1 MVTGSNPF
9 SLSGKV
15 VLVTG
20 ASSGIGRATAVACA
34 NMGAKVICVGRNE
47 GRLQET
53 MALLPGDGHVS
64 MVAELTNGDD
74 LARLVESCPEL
85 NGVSLCAGK
94 GLTLPFAFCTR
105 EKYDDLFEVNY
116 FATVELLRLLAKR
129 KKLLRG
135 ASVVLVASIGGIS
148 GFSPGN
154 AIYGATKAALA
165 STMKFC
171 AKEFAPKLIRVNS
184 VNPGMINTPF
194 IRRGTLSE
202 DQFAADAQTYPLKR
216 YGEPEDIAN
225 GIVYLLSDAS
235 SWVTGHELVIDGG
248 KTI

>member
-1 MVTGSNPF
+1 MDTGCNPF
-9 SLSGKV
+9 SLAGKT

-20 ASSGIGRATAVACA
+20 ASSGIGRATSVACA
-34 NMGAKVICVGRNE
+34 RLGAKLVCVGRNE
-47 GRLQET
+47 ARLQET
-53 MALLPGDGHVS
+53 MSMLPGEGHVAT
-64 MVAELTNGDD
+64 VAELTNGDD
-74 LARLVESCPEL
+74 VKKLVEGCPEL
-85 NGVSLCAGK
+85 NGAALCAGK

-105 EKYDDLFEVNY
+105 EKYNDLFDVNY
-116 FATVELLRLLAKR
+116 FATVELLRLLIKR
-129 KKLLRG
+129 KKLVRG

-154 AIYGATKAALA
+154 AVYGATKAALA

-194 IRRGTLSE
+194 IHRGTLTE
-202 DQFAADAQTYPLKR
+202 AQFAADALTYPLKR
-216 YGEPEDIAN
+216 YGEPDDIAN